1 MTAIAPAPIAAC
13 LAAKAESNKNS
24 IEFKT
29 DNSARGYYS
38 KDYWNS
44 SARYLYQIVRKSH
57 SLGRVGSSQKFLE
70 GVPTFRKISLDSA
83 G

>member
-44 SARYLYQIVRKSH
+44 SIVLDTFIK
-57 SLGRVGSSQKFLE
+57 LWEKAIVWE
-70 GVPTFRKISLDSA
+70 GLDQA
-83 G
+83 ETLLT